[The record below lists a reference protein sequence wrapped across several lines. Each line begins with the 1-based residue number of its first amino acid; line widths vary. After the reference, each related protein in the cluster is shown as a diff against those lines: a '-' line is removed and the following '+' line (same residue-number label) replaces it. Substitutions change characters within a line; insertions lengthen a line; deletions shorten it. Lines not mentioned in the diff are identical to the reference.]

1 MISLFLLIFVMFYYP
16 TGDDN
21 TWAGVGILLLS
32 VIIGLIGVLLSTIG
46 LFMRLREKHL
56 EKQCESK

>member
-1 MISLFLLIFVMFYYP
+1 MFYYP
-16 TGDDN
+16 TGDNN

-32 VIIGLIGVLLSTIG
+32 VITGLIGILLSTIG

-56 EKQCESK
+56 EKQWKSK